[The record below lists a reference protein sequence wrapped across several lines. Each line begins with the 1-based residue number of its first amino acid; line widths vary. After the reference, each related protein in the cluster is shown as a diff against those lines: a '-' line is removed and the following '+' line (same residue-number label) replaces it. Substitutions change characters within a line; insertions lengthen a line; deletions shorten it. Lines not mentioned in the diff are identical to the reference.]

1 MTRAFKRQHYLFTNH
16 LFTNPE
22 KDMASS
28 KSNRKSSDS
37 QSSGDRIVY
46 REFGP
51 GSQPP
56 ALERAVQELPPN
68 QQDLRVQASRKG
80 RKGKTVTVISGF
92 QAKPETLDKL
102 LKQLKTQCGS
112 GGTVKDDTLE
122 IQGDHAQ
129 KLIQLLTQLGYKA
142 KISGG

>member
-1 MTRAFKRQHYLFTNH
+1 
-16 LFTNPE
+16 
-22 KDMASS
+22 MASS

-37 QSSGDRIVY
+37 QSSENRVAY
-46 REFGP
+46 REFG
-51 GSQPP
+51 SESHS
-56 ALERAVQELPPN
+56 AAFERAVPELPPN
-68 QQDLRVQASRKG
+68 QQNLRVQASRKG

-92 QAKPETLDKL
+92 QCTPETLTKL

-129 KLIQLLTQLGYKA
+129 KLLQLLTEMGYKA

>member
-1 MTRAFKRQHYLFTNH
+1 
-16 LFTNPE
+16 
-22 KDMASS
+22 MASS

-37 QSSGDRIVY
+37 QPKGGATGNRVVY
-46 REFGP
+46 QEFGS
-51 GSQPP
+51 GSKP
-56 ALERAVQELPPN
+56 AAFERAAQDLPPN

-92 QAKPETLDKL
+92 QTTPETLEKL

-112 GGTVKDDTLE
+112 GGTVKDNTLE

-129 KLIQLLTQLGYKA
+129 KLVQILIQMGYKA

>member
-1 MTRAFKRQHYLFTNH
+1 
-16 LFTNPE
+16 
-22 KDMASS
+22 MASS

-37 QSSGDRIVY
+37 QPSSDRPKGGAAGNRVVY
-46 REFGP
+46 QEFGS
-51 GSQPP
+51 GSKP
-56 ALERAVQELPPN
+56 AAFERAVQELPPN

-92 QAKPETLDKL
+92 QCTEETLTKL

-112 GGTVKDDTLE
+112 GGTVKDNTLE

-129 KLIQLLTQLGYKA
+129 KLVQLLTQLGYKA

>member
-1 MTRAFKRQHYLFTNH
+1 
-16 LFTNPE
+16 
-22 KDMASS
+22 MASS

-37 QSSGDRIVY
+37 QPSSDHPKGGAAGNRVVY
-46 REFGP
+46 QEFGS
-51 GSQPP
+51 GSKP
-56 ALERAVQELPPN
+56 AAFERAVQELPPN

-92 QAKPETLDKL
+92 QCTEETLTKL

-112 GGTVKDDTLE
+112 GGTVKDNTLE

-129 KLIQLLTQLGYKA
+129 KLVQLLTQLGYKA